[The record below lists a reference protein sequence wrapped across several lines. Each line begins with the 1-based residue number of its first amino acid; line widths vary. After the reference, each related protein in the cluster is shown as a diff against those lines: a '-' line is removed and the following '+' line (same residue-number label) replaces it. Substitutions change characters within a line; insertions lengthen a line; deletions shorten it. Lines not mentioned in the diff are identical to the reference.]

1 MTVINPSSISGIT
14 SITMPSGSNVL
25 TIHTTDGAEKF
36 RIDSSGNVKVGS
48 AATISQDGDVFF
60 TGVCT
65 ATTLSGAASGL
76 TGALPAID
84 GSALTGIAATDNVR
98 TGILDVA
105 GIATFRNDV
114 NVGTA
119 VTITESGIEAT
130 GVGITVANINGGQIG
145 GRRNLMINGDMRI
158 AQRGTSS
165 TSSGYQ
171 TVDRY
176 SIAFDSGLTEAPTQ
190 SQVSL
195 TSSDTPYSL
204 GFRNAFRI
212 TNGNQTS
219 QDAND
224 YIHLATSLEAQDIA
238 QSGWNY
244 TSTSGFITLS
254 FWVKAST
261 AQTMYVKVG
270 DPDAS
275 RTFTFAFS
283 ATTSWTRIIK
293 TIPGNSNLVFNN
305 DNGVGLQ
312 IVWVPYYGTNYTTS
326 SHTNDAWNS
335 DDGADQIPDMANTW
349 FSANDATLD
358 ITGVQ
363 LEVGSQATA
372 FEHRSFIEEL
382 TLCQRYY
389 FQGDGQEPGAT
400 LNAYYG
406 CAYGSN
412 AIIPIYFPTT
422 MRAKPTV
429 TNPSHSGGG
438 SLAAVYENFN
448 SIHVNISGDTTVYV
462 QPSEIKCDAEL

>member
-1 MTVINPSSISGIT
+1 
-14 SITMPSGSNVL
+14 MPSGGDNVL
-25 TIHTTDGAEKF
+25 TVHTNDGVERF

-105 GIATFRNDV
+105 GISTFRNTM
-114 NVGTA
+114 NVGAA
-119 VTITESGIEAT
+119 VTISESGIEAT
-130 GVGITVANINGGQIG
+130 GVGITVADINGGQIS
-145 GRRNLMINGDMRI
+145 GRRNIMINGDMRI

-165 TSSGYQ
+165 TSSGYH
-171 TVDRY
+171 TVDRFQ
-176 SIAFDSGLTEAPTQ
+176 IAFDSGLTEAPTQ
-190 SQVSL
+190 SQVAL

-204 GFRNAFRI
+204 GFRHAFRI

-270 DPDAS
+270 ANDAS
-275 RTFTFAFS
+275 RTLSFAFS

-335 DDGADQIPDMANTW
+335 DDGADQVPDMANTW

-358 ITGVQ
+358 ITGIQ

-372 FEHRSFIEEL
+372 FEHHNFNDEMLS
-382 TLCQRYY
+382 CKRYY
-389 FQGDGQEPGAT
+389 QKIDQT
-400 LNAYYG
+400 LYG
-406 CAYGSN
+406 CAYSTGSGFVHHFHN
-412 AIIPIYFPTT
+412 PE
-422 MRAKPTV
+422 MRAT
-429 TNPSHSGGG
+429 PSFNWTARATSTGWNYASYSNHKIFQVIMSHLSPYISGG
-438 SLAAVYENFN
+438 
-448 SIHVNISGDTTVYV
+448 TW
-462 QPSEIKCDAEL
+462 DAEL